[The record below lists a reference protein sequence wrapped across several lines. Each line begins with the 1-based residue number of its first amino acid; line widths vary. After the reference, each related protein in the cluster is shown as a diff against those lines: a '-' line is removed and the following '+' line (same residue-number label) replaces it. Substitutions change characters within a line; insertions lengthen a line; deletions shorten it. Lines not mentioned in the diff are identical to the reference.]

1 MLATCRSRFVLHLP
15 TRHYLVLVQVQLAV
29 QVLEA
34 AVVVQAPWPV
44 HRPTRFRPGVVP
56 IHRRA
61 VRLEERPNCHS
72 VFGQFAPKNCQNHL
86 GFPRRRR
93 LPVRVL
99 VQVPGAPA
107 LVAEAWPSC
116 LELQLVQVRAD
127 LVAIRLRFRPRH
139 CLRQRRPEQA
149 RDYFL
154 LRRQQVPAPVEE
166 FPEQEADSNHRH
178 CRHPN
183 RVRWQEE
190 HPRPELPALEPE
202 QVQALPLAEPGLACS
217 TVGRESPCSAAF
229 ALPAY
234 RQARQNSVPV

>member
-1 MLATCRSRFVLHLP
+1 MLATCRSRFVLDLP
-15 TRHYLVLVQVQLAV
+15 TRHCLVLVQLQPVVQA
-29 QVLEA
+29 LEL

-61 VRLEERPNCHS
+61 VRLEELPNCHL
-72 VFGQFAPKNCQNHL
+72 VFGQFAPKNCQNHP
-86 GFPRRRR
+86 GFPRRWR
-93 LPVRVL
+93 LPVGVL
-99 VQVPGAPA
+99 VQVPGAPE
-107 LVAEAWPSC
+107 LVAEESPSC
-116 LELQLVQVRAD
+116 LELQLVQVRAG
-127 LVAIRLRFRPRH
+127 LVAIRLHFRPRH
-139 CLRQRRPEQA
+139 CRRQRRPEQA

-183 RVRWQEE
+183 RVRWKEE
-190 HPRPELPALEPE
+190 HPRPELPAPGPE
-202 QVQALPLAEPGLACS
+202 QVLPLAEPGSACS
-217 TVGRESPCSAAF
+217 TVGRESPCSGAF